1 MQTYAFAETAGAA
14 LGAEGLLYKER
25 TIGVFS
31 ASTGIRRHFEKF
43 VMENY
48 KRVNSVKEFADL
60 YYVSERSFSRKF
72 HSSSGKVPINGCR
85 GKGRTDV
92 GHD

>member
-25 TIGVFS
+25 TIGVFFPHRLVFG
-31 ASTGIRRHFEKF
+31 GIFEKF

-60 YYVSERSFSRKF
+60 YYVSERSFSRKI
-72 HSSSGKVPINGCR
+72 SLQLR
-85 GKGRTDV
+85 GKSL
-92 GHD
+92 